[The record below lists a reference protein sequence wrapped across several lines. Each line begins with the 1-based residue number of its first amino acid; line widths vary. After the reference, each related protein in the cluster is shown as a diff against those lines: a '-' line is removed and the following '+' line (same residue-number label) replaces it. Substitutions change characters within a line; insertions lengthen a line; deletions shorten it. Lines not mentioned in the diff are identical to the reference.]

1 MNKKNWYDTDYDI
14 FKFSYKSAMLIIFGS
29 TLTALFAV
37 FLANTFSLSQEWTLK
52 ILTSVF
58 IGFSYAYSQYF
69 IERKIGLVK
78 GFFIMAISIIIVL
91 LLILSFV
98 SF

>member
-1 MNKKNWYDTDYDI
+1 MNKKNWNDTDYDI
-14 FKFSYKSAMLIIFGS
+14 FKFSYKSGMLIIFGS
-29 TLTALFAV
+29 TLVALFAL
-37 FLANTFSLSQEWTLK
+37 FLSNIFNINQEWSIK

-78 GFFIMAISIIIVL
+78 GFFVMAISIIIIL

-98 SF
+98 RF